1 MHKRCVER
9 IREMRGGAQSHK
21 SLRHGPLA
29 PALPS
34 SSTIDHRQLPDTFHG
49 NFTGQRQAG
58 RRAIFRGLLH
68 FSEENLLQKTA
79 GVKHQKECPSGPTGV
94 AEGHV
99 QPTEKCIPLCPQTF
113 LRAQDWE
120 WGEGGSGVDQVQ
132 SSLSSLSVAEDAT
145 SEPMEATSAEVSTNR
160 ESFSFPLVPVL
171 GGEGSQTAGMSV
183 ESGRG
188 IRGRGFGSCS
198 WW

>member
-1 MHKRCVER
+1 MWQKD
-9 IREMRGGAQSHK
+9 MFSQ
-21 SLRHGPLA
+21 
-29 PALPS
+29 
-34 SSTIDHRQLPDTFHG
+34 
-49 NFTGQRQAG
+49 QRNV
-58 RRAIFRGLLH
+58 
-68 FSEENLLQKTA
+68 S
-79 GVKHQKECPSGPTGV
+79 
-94 AEGHV
+94 
-99 QPTEKCIPLCPQTF
+99 PLCEQTF

-132 SSLSSLSVAEDAT
+132 CSLSSLSSVAEDAT
-145 SEPMEATSAEVSTNR
+145 SEPTETTSAVDSTNR